1 MDQLA
6 SCYFCGGALDVS
18 LSEYPVVPR
27 DLRADG
33 DENKTVV
40 LCGTCRKKLGKIVE
54 NVVAAASEPAAG
66 RSFEGTG
73 FEPDERSE
81 TVTADPLFDERNDEP
96 MTNDRGDT
104 GGPAAPTAG
113 DEAGPESDDS
123 ATQSEPATAASE
135 ATPKTESAN
144 QSDQPP
150 AEPGATAGSTAD
162 TSEAESDERQRDKA
176 GSNDDGPTM
185 TRLEYNKVMRLLKNR
200 EFPVDRMEIRD
211 VATSAYQISPEE
223 FDAVVE
229 AAIERDL
236 LAEEDGQFVDPS

>member
-27 DLRADG
+27 DLRAE
-33 DENKTVV
+33 DESETVV
-40 LCGTCRKKLGKIVE
+40 LCGTCRKKLAKIVE
-54 NVVAAASEPAAG
+54 SVVAAAGEPAG
-66 RSFEGTG
+66 DRSFEGTG
-73 FEPDERSE
+73 FTPNERSE
-81 TVTADPLFDERNDEP
+81 TVTADPLFEERDDEP
-96 MTNDRGDT
+96 MTNDRDDT

-113 DEAGPESDDS
+113 DEADPESDDS
-123 ATQSEPATAASE
+123 APHSEPATAASE
-135 ATPKTESAN
+135 ATPETESAN
-144 QSDQPP
+144 RTDQPT
-150 AEPGATAGSTAD
+150 AESGSTDESTAD
-162 TSEAESDERQRDKA
+162 TSEAESDEGQRDKEA
-176 GSNDDGPTM
+176 SDEPTM

-211 VATSAYQISPEE
+211 VATSAYQISPQE

-236 LAEEDGQFVDPS
+236 LAEEEGQFVDPS